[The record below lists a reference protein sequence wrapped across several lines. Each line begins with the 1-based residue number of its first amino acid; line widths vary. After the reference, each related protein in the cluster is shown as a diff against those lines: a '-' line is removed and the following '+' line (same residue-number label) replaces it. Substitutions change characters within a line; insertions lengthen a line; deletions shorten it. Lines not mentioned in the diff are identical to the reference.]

1 MDALFGS
8 GHQQPKPGAEAA
20 AGDEK
25 DEPAS
30 EYARLQWFVVAF
42 LVCDNAVLSYATL
55 GSKKKGDL
63 KESRGRTHA
72 GHLEA
77 LTWSLCMSLML
88 LYFFGTLDSSAVGTR
103 AVMIW
108 VSFWLYQAICMAI
121 LVGSEVSVIGAFGY
135 FAFNAFI
142 AAAFAWLIAVLR
154 SEMRARGS
162 LETVTTRI
170 TTKLSE
176 IMGLQAALAAIAVS
190 QGIGPK
196 ASKRITATGLF
207 QLSLIMAWLFSTAIF
222 DVSGVDPRLAVT
234 KMRLS
239 LVEGAALF
247 STGILVL
254 SGFNLYFLSEQSRI
268 KRRTL
273 NIVSNI
279 FIFSI
284 IGGFFCTARVVWV
297 ARRRRRSKVRDSD
310 CEDPEP
316 PA

>member
-1 MDALFGS
+1 MLPSGGS
-8 GHQQPKPGAEAA
+8 HEQPKHDAGAAETV
-20 AGDEK
+20 

-30 EYARLQWFVVAF
+30 EYRRLELFVVAW
-42 LVCDNAVLSYATL
+42 LVCDNALLSYATL
-55 GSKKKGDL
+55 GKGSVD
-63 KESRGRTHA
+63 ESRGRTHA

-103 AVMIW
+103 AVIIW

-239 LVEGAALF
+239 LVEGAASF
-247 STGILVL
+247 FTGMIVL
-254 SGFNLYFLSEQSRI
+254 SGLGAYFLSERSRPD
-268 KRRTL
+268 RRAVL
-273 NIVSNI
+273 RLF

-284 IGGFFCTARVVWV
+284 SILGAYCCTARVVWV
-297 ARRRRRSKVRDSD
+297 ARRRRRSKVSDSD
-310 CEDPEP
+310 REDPEP

>member
-1 MDALFGS
+1 M
-8 GHQQPKPGAEAA
+8 
-20 AGDEK
+20 
-25 DEPAS
+25 
-30 EYARLQWFVVAF
+30 VV
-42 LVCDNAVLSYATL
+42 VLR
-55 GSKKKGDL
+55 D
-63 KESRGRTHA
+63 
-72 GHLEA
+72 
-77 LTWSLCMSLML
+77 
-88 LYFFGTLDSSAVGTR
+88 
-103 AVMIW
+103 
-108 VSFWLYQAICMAI
+108 
-121 LVGSEVSVIGAFGY
+121 
-135 FAFNAFI
+135 AFI

-207 QLSLIMAWLFSTAIF
+207 QLSLIMAWLFSTAIL

-254 SGFNLYFLSEQSRI
+254 SGFNLYFLSEQSRP
-268 KRRTL
+268 KSRPL
-273 NIVSNI
+273 AIVSTI

-310 CEDPEP
+310 PEA

>member
-1 MDALFGS
+1 MLPSGGS
-8 GHQQPKPGAEAA
+8 HEQPKRDAEAA

-25 DEPAS
+25 VDEPAS
-30 EYARLQWFVVAF
+30 EYARLQCFVAAW
-42 LVCDNAVLSYATL
+42 LVCDEALLTVAAVGEKDIHWSSA
-55 GSKKKGDL
+55 
-63 KESRGRTHA
+63 
-72 GHLEA
+72 HLEMIVFPMS
-77 LTWSLCMSLML
+77 LSLCL
-88 LYFFGTLDSSAVGTR
+88 LYAFGTMDSLAVGTR
-103 AVMIW
+103 AVVMW
-108 VSFWLYQAICMAI
+108 MAFWAYQSVVMAI
-121 LVGSEVSVIGAFGY
+121 IMSREVEGPAVQRTLMVLSYTAFHI
-135 FAFNAFI
+135 FV
-142 AAAFAWLIAVLR
+142 AAAFGWLIGVLR
-154 SEMRARGS
+154 SELRTLVS
-162 LETVTTRI
+162 LETVTIRI
-170 TTKLSE
+170 TGRLSE
-176 IMGLQAALAAIAVS
+176 ILGLQFALAAIAVS

-297 ARRRRRSKVRDSD
+297 ARRRRRSKVSDSD
-310 CEDPEP
+310 REDPEP